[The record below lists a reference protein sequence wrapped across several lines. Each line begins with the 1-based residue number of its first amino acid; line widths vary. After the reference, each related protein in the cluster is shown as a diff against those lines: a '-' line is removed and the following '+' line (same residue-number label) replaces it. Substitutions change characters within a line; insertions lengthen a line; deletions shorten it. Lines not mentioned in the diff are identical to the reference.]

1 MTEKGRIT
9 KAATKVGFF
18 TFVSRVLGY
27 IRDAGIAFIFGAGF
41 ASDAFFVAF
50 RIANLLRR
58 LVGEGAITHAFVPVF
73 TEIKEKRGTEEASLF
88 VRRFFT
94 IFFVILVGLATAG
107 IIFSDR
113 IVALLAPGFE
123 AVEGKFDLT
132 VSLARIMFPYMVF
145 IGLMAASMG
154 VLNSMR
160 HFTMPALS
168 PVFFNLSLI
177 GATFLAAPLLREPAY
192 ALAYGVV
199 FGGLLQFGTQLPV
212 LKRYGMFPY
221 PPLFDLRD
229 PELRRIFRLI
239 APAVVS
245 IGIYQLNIF
254 VTMRFASLLP
264 EGSVSYLY
272 YASRLVELPIGVFG
286 VAFTQAALPTLSG
299 YVVGTDRQGFL
310 SSLSFS
316 IRMVNFVNIPATVGL
331 MVLATPLVDTLFA
344 RGQFTLQD
352 TGLTVYALLFYALGI
367 VPVSV
372 ARLMATAF
380 YSMKDSTT
388 PVVAGILSFVA
399 NIGFCVLLI
408 EPLSHGGL
416 ALATTLASVVNLGV
430 LAVVLRRRLGRMGI
444 TRMLSSALKS
454 SGAAIVM
461 GGLVWV
467 TGTLLYSPE
476 ATLLVK
482 LVVLLFMVLAGV
494 GAYMG
499 AASLMGMEEFSHL
512 KELVR
517 NRGSRK

>member
-9 KAATKVGFF
+9 SAATKMGLF

-27 IRDAGIAFIFGAGF
+27 IRDAGIAFVFGAGL

-58 LVGEGAITHAFVPVF
+58 LVGEGTITHAFVPIF
-73 TEIKEKRGTEEASLF
+73 TEIKEVRGTEEATLF

-94 IFFVILVGLATAG
+94 VFFLILVGLAILG
-107 IIFSDR
+107 MVFSGS
-113 IVALLAPGFE
+113 IVTLLAPGFE
-123 AVEGKFDLT
+123 ALEAKFSLT
-132 VSLARIMFPYMVF
+132 VDLARIMFPYMVF

-160 HFTMPALS
+160 HFTMPAIS

-177 GATFLAAPLLREPAY
+177 GATFLVAPFLAEPAY
-192 ALAYGVV
+192 ALAYGVL
-199 FGGLLQFGTQLPV
+199 FGGLLQFGVQIPV
-212 LKRYGMFPY
+212 LKRYGMIPY
-221 PPLFDLRD
+221 PPLFGLRD
-229 PELRRIFRLI
+229 PELRRIFRLM

-286 VAFTQAALPTLSG
+286 VAFTQAALPALSG
-299 YVVGTDRQGFL
+299 HMVGKERGGFL

-331 MVLATPLVDTLFA
+331 VVIAIPLVDTLFA
-344 RGQFTLQD
+344 RGEFNPQD
-352 TGLTVYALLFYALGI
+352 TGLTVYALLFYAVGI

-372 ARLMATAF
+372 ARLLATAF

-388 PVVAGILSFVA
+388 PVVAGMLSFVA
-399 NIGFCVLLI
+399 NIGFCMVLI

-416 ALATTLASVVNLGV
+416 ALATTLASVVNLVV
-430 LAVVLRRRLGRMGI
+430 LAALIRRRLGRMGMKD
-444 TRMLSSALKS
+444 MLASAIRSSLAALLM
-454 SGAAIVM
+454 GAVVY
-461 GGLVWV
+461 LLTV
-467 TGTLLYSPE
+467 LLYSPE
-476 ATLLVK
+476 STLPVK
-482 LVVLLFMVLAGV
+482 LAVLVFLVLTGV
-494 GAYMG
+494 GAYIG
-499 AASLMGMEEFSHL
+499 VASLMRMEEFRHL
-512 KELVR
+512 KELAR
-517 NRGSRK
+517 NRGCRK